1 MRRWPGRLVS
11 GLAPASIR
19 GSRKRPLARVAE
31 LADAQDSGSCP
42 GNWVE
47 VQVLSRAFPGFFL
60 PWDLF
65 PRRPFWRAGVGP
77 EASPAGGRPRGTA
90 GRGRSSDACRFDS
103 PSRRP
108 GPRASSP
115 GRPGENPVAAYLARS
130 VGELLDRSA
139 KEFSRGRGAGDGEAR
154 RALSAGGVTIPLPH
168 RKSRFAGVAVIR
180 RGRVSRPPCR
190 RRRARSRRRLQQRSR
205 GTPELGI
212 PCEMTPR
219 DASSQ
224 ENSMPGVDISN
235 CLSIKT

>member
-108 GPRASSP
+108 GPRAGSP
-115 GRPGENPVAAYLARS
+115 GRPGENPVGGVSGPVCRGASRPIGGR
-130 VGELLDRSA
+130 VP
-139 KEFSRGRGAGDGEAR
+139 RGRGAGDGEAR

-180 RGRVSRPPCR
+180 QGRVSRPPCR
-190 RRRARSRRRLQQRSR
+190 RSRARSRRRLQQRSS
-205 GTPELGI
+205 GI
-212 PCEMTPR
+212 PERGIPGEMTPR

-224 ENSMPGVDISN
+224 ENSLPGVDISN
-235 CLSIKT
+235 CLSIET